1 MISLIRYEFWE
12 TKINFVN
19 FRWLLRFFLGGGNEV
34 EKGDFSSL
42 ILMISLRIKNTDR
55 HSMCLNYKMAAF

>member
-1 MISLIRYEFWE
+1 MNSEKPKLICKFSLAF
-12 TKINFVN
+12 KI
-19 FRWLLRFFLGGGNEV
+19 FLGGGNEV

-42 ILMISLRIKNTDR
+42 ILIISLRIKNTDR